1 MAAAQRGLK
10 VAGWYL
16 AAALETRAPDNNA
29 IVTILKGL

>member
-16 AAALETRAPDNNA
+16 AAALETRAANSEE